1 MDPTS
6 APSRSI
12 ELKSSDLMPLRIRSY
27 VVYPVHR
34 NLFKLHHL
42 ISEVDYLYFLRI
54 FVPNWPMPLI
64 VQLGKVIFFSLPYKH
79 WQNCV
84 RSVDVS
90 LSMTS
95 IPDLEVR
102 C

>member
-1 MDPTS
+1 
-6 APSRSI
+6 
-12 ELKSSDLMPLRIRSY
+12 MPLRIRSY
-27 VVYPVHR
+27 VVYPVHS
-34 NLFKLHHL
+34 NLLKPHHL
-42 ISEVDYLYFLRI
+42 ISEVDYLYFLAM

-64 VQLGKVIFFSLPYKH
+64 VPLGKIFFFSLLHKH

-84 RSVDVS
+84 RSVDIS

>member
-1 MDPTS
+1 M
-6 APSRSI
+6 
-12 ELKSSDLMPLRIRSY
+12 LLRTRSY

-34 NLFKLHHL
+34 NLFKLHPL
-42 ISEVDYLYFLRI
+42 ISEVDYLYFLGM

-64 VQLGKVIFFSLPYKH
+64 VPLGKVIFFSVLYKH

-90 LSMTS
+90 LSTIS

>member
-12 ELKSSDLMPLRIRSY
+12 ELKSSDMPLRIRSY
-27 VVYPVHR
+27 VVYHVDR
-34 NLFKLHHL
+34 NLFKFHHL
-42 ISEVDYLYFLRI
+42 ISDEDFLYSLGMP
-54 FVPNWPMPLI
+54 VSNWPTPLI
-64 VQLGKVIFFSLPYKH
+64 VPPGKVIFFSLLHKH

-84 RSVDVS
+84 RIVDVS

-95 IPDLEVR
+95 IPDLVVE

>member
-1 MDPTS
+1 M
-6 APSRSI
+6 
-12 ELKSSDLMPLRIRSY
+12 
-27 VVYPVHR
+27 
-34 NLFKLHHL
+34 
-42 ISEVDYLYFLRI
+42 
-54 FVPNWPMPLI
+54 FVPNWLMPLI
-64 VQLGKVIFFSLPYKH
+64 VPLGKVIFFSLLHEH